1 MEILEPQVELI
12 RQGDD
17 EAIHIAKCARICY
30 ASNKSVANMKMCDR
44 LWKNNHRSM
53 FRHVGVY
60 YKIPRNG
67 VFDIDWAYYFLFN
80 SYCNIAKDSNYIYIS
95 TNRQYAK
102 ENLQK
107 ISEYEIPYE
116 VAVNDEVFYSNK
128 MIYYTFVV
136 DTGIDITRELNRK
149 SPNAISERSTRYV
162 DFIKK
167 IGIVFKKCHWM
178 FGLNLYKKSLVKLMC
193 KVDEWFYKI
202 SRSKYGLNLK
212 PEDARWCLF
221 LDTMSKAAYTY
232 TVLDWEY
239 IINLRLFDY
248 TGGAHPD
255 AKVVMLYI
263 KEALEDEGYHLVNY
277 KHEIK

>member
-1 MEILEPQVELI
+1 MKIVDPQVELVS
-12 RQGDD
+12 QNDA
-17 EAIHIAKCARICY
+17 ESLHIAKCARICY
-30 ASNKSVANMKMCDR
+30 GSNKLVNNDTLCNN

-53 FRHVGVY
+53 FRHAGVY
-60 YKIPRNG
+60 YKIPVNG
-67 VFDIDWAYYFLFN
+67 VFNNEDVYLLY
-80 SYCNIAKDSNYIYIS
+80 SEYCNVGRDANYIYIS

-102 ENLQK
+102 EYLVDY
-107 ISEYEIPYE
+107 SDYEISIEEAKNIEPF
-116 VAVNDEVFYSNK
+116 VK
-128 MIYYTFVV
+128 HKLIYYTFIV

-162 DFIKK
+162 DFVKK
-167 IGIVFKKCHWM
+167 IGIMFKKCHWM
-178 FGLNLYKKSLVKLMC
+178 FGLNLYKKVLVNLMC

-232 TVLDWEY
+232 TVRDWEY

-248 TGGAHPD
+248 TGSAHPD
-255 AKVVMLYI
+255 AKIIMLHI
-263 KEALEDEGYHLVNY
+263 KEALEDEGYDLVNY
-277 KHEIK
+277 KNEIK

>member
-1 MEILEPQVELI
+1 MKILEPQVELI

-17 EAIHIAKCARICY
+17 EALHIAKCARICY
-30 ASNKSVANMKMCDR
+30 ASNKLVGNEKMCNH

-60 YKIPRNG
+60 YKIPRNS
-67 VFDIDWAYYFLFN
+67 VYDIDWAYYFLFS
-80 SYCNIAKDSNYIYIS
+80 SYCNIAKDSNYIYVS

-116 VAVNDEVFYSNK
+116 AAVNDEVFYSNK

-178 FGLNLYKKSLVKLMC
+178 FGLNLYKKCLVKLMC

-255 AKVVMLYI
+255 AKIVMLHI
-263 KEALEDEGYHLVNY
+263 KEALEDEGYNLVNY
-277 KHEIK
+277 KNVIE

>member
-1 MEILEPQVELI
+1 MKILEPQVKLI
-12 RQGDD
+12 NQEDN
-17 EAIHIAKCARICY
+17 EALHIAKCARICY
-30 ASNKSVANMKMCDR
+30 ASNKLTDNEKICDH

-53 FRHVGVY
+53 FRHAGVY
-60 YKIPRNG
+60 YKIPVNG
-67 VFDIDWAYYFLFN
+67 VFNDEDLSLLY
-80 SYCNIAKDSNYIYIS
+80 SEYCNVGRDYNYIYIS

-102 ENLQK
+102 EYLDDY
-107 ISEYEIPYE
+107 SAYEIS
-116 VAVNDEVFYSNK
+116 VDEAKNIEPFVKYK
-128 MIYYTFVV
+128 LIYYTFII

-178 FGLNLYKKSLVKLMC
+178 TGLNLYKKALVNLMC
-193 KVDEWFYKI
+193 KFDEWFYKI
-202 SRSKYGLNLK
+202 SRNKYGLNLK

-232 TVLDWEY
+232 TVRDWEY

-255 AKVVMLYI
+255 AKAVMLQI
-263 KEALEDEGYHLVNY
+263 KEALEDEGYDLVNY
-277 KHEIK
+277 KNIIK

>member
-12 RQGDD
+12 CQGDD
-17 EAIHIAKCARICY
+17 EALHIAKCARICY
-30 ASNKSVANMKMCDR
+30 ASSKLRDNKKLCNH
-44 LWKNNHRSM
+44 LWKHNHRSM

-60 YKIPRNG
+60 YKIPRN
-67 VFDIDWAYYFLFN
+67 VSFNIDCTYYFSFS

-102 ENLQK
+102 ENLQEL
-107 ISEYEIPYE
+107 SEYEIPYE
-116 VAVNDEVFYSNK
+116 VAVNDEVFYNNG
-128 MIYYTFVV
+128 MIYHTFII

-178 FGLNLYKKSLVKLMC
+178 FGLNLYKKGLVKLMC

-232 TVLDWEY
+232 TVRDWEY

-255 AKVVMLYI
+255 AKIVMLYI
-263 KEALEDEGYHLVNY
+263 KEALEDKGYEIVNY
-277 KHEIK
+277 KHK

>member
-1 MEILEPQVELI
+1 MKILEPQVELI
-12 RQGDD
+12 HQEDD
-17 EAIHIAKCARICY
+17 EALHIAKCARICY
-30 ASNKSVANMKMCDR
+30 ASNKLVDNEKMCNH
-44 LWKNNHRSM
+44 LWKNHHHSM

-60 YKIPRNG
+60 YKIPYNEIYKA
-67 VFDIDWAYYFLFN
+67 FFIHNLLYN
-80 SYCNIAKDSNYIYIS
+80 PYCNVTKNSNYLYVS
-95 TNRQYAK
+95 TNKQFAK
-102 ENLQK
+102 EYLQEVSK
-107 ISEYEIPYE
+107 YEIPYE
-116 VAVNDEVFYSNK
+116 VAANNEVFYSNK
-128 MIYYTFVV
+128 MLYYTFVI

-178 FGLNLYKKSLVKLMC
+178 FGLNLYKKGLVKLMC

-221 LDTMSKAAYTY
+221 LDTMSKVAYTY
-232 TVLDWEY
+232 SVRDWEY

-255 AKVVMLYI
+255 AKIVVKQI
-263 KEALEDEGYHLVNY
+263 KEALEDEGYEIVNY
-277 KHEIK
+277 KNL

>member
-1 MEILEPQVELI
+1 MKILEPQVKFV

-17 EAIHIAKCARICY
+17 EALHIAKCARICY
-30 ASNKSVANMKMCDR
+30 ASNKLADNEKMCNH
-44 LWKNNHRSM
+44 LWEHNHRSM
-53 FRHVGVY
+53 FRHAGVY
-60 YKIPRNG
+60 YKIPVNG
-67 VFDIDWAYYFLFN
+67 VFNDKDTYLLF
-80 SYCNIAKDSNYIYIS
+80 SEYCNVGRDFNYIYIS

-102 ENLQK
+102 EYLNDY
-107 ISEYEIPYE
+107 SEYEIS
-116 VAVNDEVFYSNK
+116 VDEAKNIEPFVK
-128 MIYYTFVV
+128 HKLIYYTFII

-167 IGIVFKKCHWM
+167 IGIIFKKCHWM
-178 FGLNLYKKSLVKLMC
+178 TGLNLYRKVLVKLMC
-193 KVDEWFYKI
+193 KFDEWFYKI

-232 TVLDWEY
+232 TVRDWEY

-255 AKVVMLYI
+255 AKAVMLRI
-263 KEALEDEGYHLVNY
+263 KEDLEDEGYDLVNY
-277 KHEIK
+277 KIDK

>member
-1 MEILEPQVELI
+1 MKILEPQVKLI
-12 RQGDD
+12 NQEDN
-17 EAIHIAKCARICY
+17 EALHIAKCARICY
-30 ASNKSVANMKMCDR
+30 ASNKLTDNKKICDN

-53 FRHVGVY
+53 FRHAGVY
-60 YKIPRNG
+60 YKIPVNG
-67 VFDIDWAYYFLFN
+67 VFNDKDVYLLY
-80 SYCNIAKDSNYIYIS
+80 SEYCNIGRDYNYIYIS

-102 ENLQK
+102 EYLDDY
-107 ISEYEIPYE
+107 SAYEIS
-116 VAVNDEVFYSNK
+116 VDEAKNIEPFVKYK
-128 MIYYTFVV
+128 LIYYTFII

-178 FGLNLYKKSLVKLMC
+178 TGLNLYKKALVNLMC
-193 KVDEWFYKI
+193 KFDEWFYKI

-232 TVLDWEY
+232 TVRDWEY

-255 AKVVMLYI
+255 AKAVMLQI
-263 KEALEDEGYHLVNY
+263 KEALEDEGYDLVNY
-277 KHEIK
+277 KNVIK